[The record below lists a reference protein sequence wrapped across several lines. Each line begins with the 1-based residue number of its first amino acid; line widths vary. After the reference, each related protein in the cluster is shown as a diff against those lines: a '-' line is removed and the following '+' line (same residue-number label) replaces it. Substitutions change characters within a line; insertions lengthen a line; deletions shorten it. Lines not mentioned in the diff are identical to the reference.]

1 MRNLLKKFYFLVIL
15 KRVLRTFFECS
26 FNFFHDCV
34 MYVKHS
40 ASIHQD
46 NDKIKLEGRIC
57 VLYHAIEK
65 GLSLRES
72 QKGFGKE
79 KILKLLELTKK
90 YKALQGDEELLVT
103 CKNVLLAYC
112 ARQEKN
118 IDADLRQKI
127 ENSELFNMEFSEK
140 VNGGVESLTPNE
152 LDFDLYRNFA
162 LTRKSVRNFNKD
174 EIEYSDLEDAIEVS
188 RYTPSVC
195 NRQPWN
201 SYIYT
206 NSGEITEAL
215 SFQNGNRG
223 FGEQVKGLIVVTG
236 ERKKF
241 WHAIERNQVYVD
253 GGMFSMSIVY
263 ALHAKNLSSCC
274 LNLNMSARKE
284 EALKSHLNIPASEAL
299 IMMIAVGKAATD
311 AQVAVSSRF
320 STNKFIGNK

>member
-1 MRNLLKKFYFLVIL
+1 MRTFLKRFYFLVVL
-15 KRVLRTFFECS
+15 KRVLRTLLECS
-26 FNFFHDCV
+26 FNFFHDCM
-34 MYVKHS
+34 MYVRHS
-40 ASIHQD
+40 ASIYQE
-46 NDKIKLEGRIC
+46 NDKVKLEGRIC
-57 VLYHAIEK
+57 VLYHAVEK

-72 QKGFGKE
+72 QQGFGKE
-79 KILKLLELTKK
+79 KITKLLELTKK
-90 YKALQGDEELLVT
+90 YRALDGDEELLVT

-112 ARQEKN
+112 AGQKEN
-118 IDADLRQKI
+118 IDASLLNKI
-127 ENSELFNMEFSEK
+127 ESSELLNMEFNEVAS
-140 VNGGVESLTPNE
+140 GGVESLKANQ
-152 LDFDLYRNFA
+152 LDFNQYRNFA
-162 LTRKSVRNFNKD
+162 LTRKSVRNFTQE
-174 EIEYSDLEDAIEVS
+174 EIEYSDLEDVIEVS

-206 NSGEITEAL
+206 DSSEILKAL
-215 SFQNGNRG
+215 SYQNGNRG

-284 EALKSHLNIPASEAL
+284 EKLKRYLNIPKSEAL
-299 IMMIAVGKAATD
+299 VMMIAVGKAATD
-311 AQVAVSSRF
+311 AKVAVSSRF